1 MCTRLLTLRD
11 RLSLELVTLP
21 LRKKSRTTLD
31 HWLLI
36 QKRMKSEPI
45 QMKLRVEEEK
55 SLMQ

>member
-1 MCTRLLTLRD
+1 MHTKLPTLKD
-11 RLSLELVTLP
+11 RLSLELVSLP
-21 LRKKSRTTLD
+21 PRKKFRTTLD